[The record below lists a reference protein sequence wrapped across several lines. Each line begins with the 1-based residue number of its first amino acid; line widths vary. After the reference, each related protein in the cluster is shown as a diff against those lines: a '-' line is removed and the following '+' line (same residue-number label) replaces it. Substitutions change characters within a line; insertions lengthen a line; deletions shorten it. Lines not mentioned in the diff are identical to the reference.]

1 LQLIKKFRLNK
12 TVTIFGSSKPFPG
25 EEEYE
30 NAYKLGKLLGDA
42 GLNICS
48 GGFQGI
54 MDAVSKGAHD
64 AGTKA
69 IGVTVNL
76 YNAKPSKYLSEEI
89 VCATLF
95 NRLENLINKGDAYII
110 LPGGTGTLLE
120 LSLVWEYFNKGITTL
135 KPFACVGE
143 MWNKLSKIID
153 ERMEFEKR
161 QTELI
166 KNFEK
171 IEDCAE
177 YIISSLK

>member
-1 LQLIKKFRLNK
+1 MNK

-30 NAYKLGKLLGDA
+30 NAYLLGSILGNA

-54 MDAVSKGAHD
+54 MDAVSKGAD
-64 AGTKA
+64 EAGTKA
-69 IGVTVNL
+69 TGITVNL
-76 YNAKPSKYLSEEI
+76 YNAIPSKYLTEEI
-89 VCATLF
+89 KCDTLF
-95 NRLENLINKGDAYII
+95 NRLENLINKGDAFIV

-120 LSLVWEYFNKGITTL
+120 LSLVWEYFNKGITPL

-153 ERMEFEKR
+153 ERMEFENRK
-161 QTELI
+161 TGLV
-166 KNFEK
+166 KSFEK

>member
-1 LQLIKKFRLNK
+1 MNK
-12 TVTIFGSSKPFPG
+12 TVTIFGSSKPLPG

-30 NAYKLGKLLGDA
+30 NAYKLGRLLGNA

-54 MDAVSKGAHD
+54 MDAVSKGASE
-64 AGTKA
+64 AGTEA
-69 IGVTVNL
+69 IGITVNL

-89 VCATLF
+89 HCNSLF
-95 NRLENLINKGDAYII
+95 NRLENLINKGDAYIV

-120 LSLVWEYFNKGITTL
+120 LSLVWEYFNKGITPL
-135 KPFACVGE
+135 KPFACVGG

-153 ERMEFEKR
+153 ERMEFENR
-161 QTELI
+161 QKGLI
-166 KNFEK
+166 KSFDK
-171 IEDCAE
+171 IEDCAD